1 MESFLETFNHI
12 LDQANTIIWHN
23 FALYVVLA
31 VGVLFT
37 FWSMF
42 CQYRALTHGT
52 AVIRGKYD
60 DPDDPGAINHFQALS
75 AALSATVGLGNIGG
89 VALAVALGGPGAVF
103 WMWMIGLVGMAL
115 KTPEVTLSML
125 YRNTEDPNNPHGG
138 PMFVAKKGMERAKE
152 AGTKL
157 GSVAGLVFAAVIIGA
172 GLLAWKE
179 LGMAPIWLLAFAAGA
194 AFVAWLGA
202 VKGPALGALI
212 GGSFVVT
219 LLVSTVTGGNIFQAW
234 NVGEQTEEVLGI
246 PAILVGV
253 ILAVIIG
260 MVIIGGIKR
269 IGAVAGRLVP
279 FMVAIYLLSAVY
291 VLIVNFDVIPEMLSL
306 IVTRAFSETDA
317 AGAFV
322 GGTWGYAF
330 LWGMKR
336 ALFSSEAGQGS
347 SPIAHSAAKTGEPV
361 REAVVAGLEPF
372 IDTIVVCTITSLVIL
387 STGAWDREE
396 GEALFEQSPQIVQ
409 VADPADGLATW
420 TIGEPVDSDDDG
432 VIDQGRTPLPSRTD
446 EAERIAQGDWTTGE
460 TVFVVANLPQ
470 PREDTGHTQ
479 KRLHGVTN
487 ELEDTGEMIVEWGTI
502 ESEAEPALD
511 SNKIFKEYPGA
522 LLTSHAFDRVQPGL
536 GQWLVLIASWLFA
549 ISTMISWSYY
559 GEQGVVFLVGER
571 GIMPYKLIYCL
582 LAVVATSGFIK
593 TEAQLDGLTSLGTG
607 VMLWANIP
615 IMLIFGHQAMKAYHI
630 YSRRLKAGEFHPHKA
645 PSITE
650 VVEGRDVEE

>member
-1 MESFLETFNHI
+1 MDTFLEAFNNA
-12 LDQANTIIWHN
+12 LDQVNTIIWHD
-23 FALYVVLA
+23 FVLYTVLA
-31 VGVLFT
+31 AGVLFT
-37 FWSMF
+37 FWSLF

-115 KTPEVTLSML
+115 KTTEVTLSML
-125 YRNTEDPNNPHGG
+125 YRNTDDPNNPHGG

-152 AGTKL
+152 AGSRL
-157 GSVAGLVFAAVIIGA
+157 GAIAGLVFAAVIMGA
-172 GLLAWKE
+172 GLLAWRE
-179 LGMAPIWLLAFAAGA
+179 LGMRPMWLAAFGVGA

-202 VKGPALGALI
+202 VKGPALGSLI

-219 LLVSTVTGGNIFQAW
+219 LLISAITGGNFFQAW
-234 NVGEQTEEVLGI
+234 NVGEQTEEVLNI
-246 PAILVGV
+246 PAQLVGV

-279 FMVAIYLLSAVY
+279 FMVAVYLLTAVY
-291 VLIVNFDVIPEMLSL
+291 VLIVNYDVVPQMLGM

-347 SPIAHSAAKTGEPV
+347 APIAHSAAKTGEPV
-361 REAVVAGLEPF
+361 REAVVSGLEPF

-387 STGAWDREE
+387 STGAWNRD
-396 GEALFEQSPQIVQ
+396 GEAIFDQAPSITQ
-409 VADPADGLATW
+409 VADPAEGPATW
-420 TIGEPVDSDDDG
+420 TLGEPVDTDG
-432 VIDQGRTPLPSRTD
+432 DGEIDGGRTPLPSRTA
-446 EAERIAQGDWTTGE
+446 EAERIAQGDWTADE
-460 TVFVVANLPQ
+460 EVFVVLNLPA
-470 PREDTGHTQ
+470 PREDTGQ
-479 KRLHGVTN
+479 NRQRFGGVTA
-487 ELEDTGEMIVEWGTI
+487 EREDGEGMIVNWNTI
-502 ESEAEPALD
+502 DVRGEPELATLEIY
-511 SNKIFKEYPGA
+511 KRYPAA

-536 GQWLVLIASWLFA
+536 GDWLILIAVWLFA

-559 GEQGVVFLVGER
+559 GEQGVVFLFGER
-571 GIMPYKLIYCL
+571 WVMPYKLIYCL
-582 LAVVATSGFIK
+582 LAVVATSGLIK
-593 TEAQLDGLTSLGTG
+593 TEEQLDGFTSLGTG

-615 IMLIFGHQAMKAYHI
+615 IMLIFGHQAMKAYHT
-630 YSRRLKAGEFHPHKA
+630 YMRRFKAGEFHPHKA
-645 PSITE
+645 PSITD